1 MIFIMVPRLVCAA
14 LLNQNLW
21 SWSLTMW
28 VIKLSTKKCSHNL
41 KAESYFI
48 WWGGLGLWAQETA
61 SRYLWENCSKEA
73 GGKSGYIQVCN
84 TGNRQSEHQRSGTKL
99 RNLPFCVWEDA
110 SLWAHWI
117 HSFRMHLSYL
127 GTIHLLVHL
136 ASCIP
141 PAPQQSPW
149 EEVAAR
155 PGLQF
160 GGLLFTFG
168 GQKSLMAVTFF
179 VY

>member
-1 MIFIMVPRLVCAA
+1 MSVDQIPEMKCLDFTSPQAH
-14 LLNQNLW
+14 
-21 SWSLTMW
+21 
-28 VIKLSTKKCSHNL
+28 LSQIIQHNL

-48 WWGGLGLWAQETA
+48 WWGGLGLQAQETA

-149 EEVAAR
+149 GEVAAP